1 MNPKAKSS
9 LLNKTYLKLSLDLD
23 FVLIAI
29 TASLKD
35 YVLCHKINTNL
46 SFNFEKIADHE
57 VYFKINEP
65 ALAFSKYYFYIEQGE
80 NEYFIVNN
88 RNSEG
93 FLIPEMNRVDYFLI
107 IHNYLDQEDL
117 NYILRGLNKLPDIQ
131 VAAQV
136 DPYRLKSRE
145 NLVM

>member
-1 MNPKAKSS
+1 M
-9 LLNKTYLKLSLDLD
+9 NKTYLKLSLDLD

-46 SFNFEKIADHE
+46 GFEFCKIDDHE
-57 VYFKINEP
+57 VYFNTDEAP
-65 ALAFSKYYFYIEQGE
+65 LAFSKYYFFVEEGE
-80 NEYFIVNN
+80 LEYYLVSN

-93 FLIPEMNRVDYFLI
+93 FLVPEMSKVDFFMI
-107 IHNYLDQEDL
+107 IHQFIDKEDL
-117 NYILRGLNKLPDIQ
+117 NFMITGLNKMPDIQ
-131 VAAQV
+131 VAALIDV
-136 DPYRLKSRE
+136 RKLKTKE